1 MSQYR
6 SQYTLHA
13 KQNPRR
19 ENVVLLKRKPS
30 TTFLKR
36 SEGRYISSYK
46 EEKRAFLVIRLDPMS
61 ALTNPP
67 HTTFQLRQFVND
79 VQRPQDQAH
88 IVAPGQD
95 VFEDTTSEVTD
106 VLRANPEKAGL

>member
-1 MSQYR
+1 
-6 SQYTLHA
+6 
-13 KQNPRR
+13 
-19 ENVVLLKRKPS
+19 
-30 TTFLKR
+30 
-36 SEGRYISSYK
+36 
-46 EEKRAFLVIRLDPMS
+46 MS
-61 ALTNPP
+61 ALTNLP

-106 VLRANPEKAGL
+106 VLRANPEKAGLWSVRIIRVSREIRRERVNTMLKQDASTCSG